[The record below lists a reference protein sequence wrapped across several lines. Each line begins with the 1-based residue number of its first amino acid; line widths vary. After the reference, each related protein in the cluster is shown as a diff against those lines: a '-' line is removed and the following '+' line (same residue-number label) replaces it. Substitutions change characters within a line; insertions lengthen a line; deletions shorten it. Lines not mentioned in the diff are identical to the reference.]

1 MVQER
6 EQHSAPVMQKIIAR
20 FQRYIVLALLWM
32 MMVVVMLGTI
42 ELAVVLITQMAK
54 PPRPVLL
61 DLGEMLQIFSF
72 FLLVLVGLE
81 LVEVI
86 KDYLREDTVH
96 VEVVLLVAL
105 IAVARKV
112 IILDPKALDP
122 AVLWGLAALILA
134 LSGGYFVLKKTSAE
148 QGSAEP

>member
-1 MVQER
+1 MVQQR
-6 EQHSAPVMQKIIAR
+6 EQQPAPIIQKILAR
-20 FQRYIVLALLWM
+20 FERYIVLALLWM
-32 MMVVVMLGTI
+32 MMVVVLLGTI

-72 FLLVLVGLE
+72 FLMVLVGLE
-81 LVEVI
+81 LVEVL
-86 KDYLREDTVH
+86 KDYLFEDTVH

-112 IILDPKALDP
+112 IILDPKELDP
-122 AVLWGLAALILA
+122 AVLWGLAAVILA
-134 LSGGYFVLKKTSAE
+134 LAAGYFVLKKALAE
-148 QGSAEP
+148 QG

>member
-1 MVQER
+1 MQER
-6 EQHSAPVMQKIIAR
+6 EHSAPIMQKIVAR
-20 FQRYIVLALLWM
+20 FERYIVLALLWM
-32 MMVVVMLGTI
+32 MMIVVLLGTI
-42 ELAVVLITQMAK
+42 ELAVVLYIQMAE

-61 DLGEMLQIFSF
+61 DLGEMLRVFSF

-86 KDYLREDTVH
+86 KDYLLDDTVH

-112 IILDPKALDP
+112 IILDPKAFDP
-122 AVLWGLAALILA
+122 AVLWGLAAVILA
-134 LSGGYFVLKKTSAE
+134 LAGGYFILKKALAE
-148 QGSAEP
+148 QGSAGP

>member
-1 MVQER
+1 MQER
-6 EQHSAPVMQKIIAR
+6 EQDSAPIMQKIVAR

-32 MMVVVMLGTI
+32 MMLVVLLGTI
-42 ELAVVLITQMAK
+42 ELAVVLSIQMAK

-61 DLGEMLQIFSF
+61 DLREMLHIFSF

-86 KDYLREDTVH
+86 KDYLLDDTVH
-96 VEVVLLVAL
+96 VEVVLLVAM

-112 IILDPKALDP
+112 IILDPKALEA
-122 AVLWGLAALILA
+122 AVLWGLAAVILA
-134 LSGGYFVLKKTSAE
+134 LAGAYFVLKKALAE

>member
-1 MVQER
+1 M
-6 EQHSAPVMQKIIAR
+6 
-20 FQRYIVLALLWM
+20 
-32 MMVVVMLGTI
+32 
-42 ELAVVLITQMAK
+42 VLITLMAK

-61 DLGEMLQIFSF
+61 DLGEMLQVFNF
-72 FLLVLVGLE
+72 FLLILVGLE
-81 LVEVI
+81 LIEVI

-122 AVLWGLAALILA
+122 AVLWGLAAVILA
-134 LSGGYFVLKKTSAE
+134 LAGGYFVLKKALAD
-148 QGSAEP
+148 QGSP